1 MSSIDTL
8 AKRVKDKGG
17 DLDIQYR
24 RGDTIGLDYWVI
36 NITTLTPPF
45 FDSMTYQ
52 SVVGGAGDSLT
63 KVANKANGAIK

>member
-24 RGDTIGLDYWVI
+24 RGDTIGLDYWII
-36 NITTLTPPF
+36 NITTLKPPF
-45 FDSMTYQ
+45 FDSMTCHTI
-52 SVVGGAGDSLT
+52 VGGAGDSLT